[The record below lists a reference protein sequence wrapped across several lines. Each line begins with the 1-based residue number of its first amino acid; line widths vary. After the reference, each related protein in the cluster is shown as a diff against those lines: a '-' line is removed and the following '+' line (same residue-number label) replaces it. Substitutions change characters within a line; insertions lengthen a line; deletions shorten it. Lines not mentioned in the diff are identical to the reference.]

1 MADDPPHSAGT
12 TNAPAHVA
20 TEAAIGATAFGDLLS
35 AIARKSPAPG
45 GGAVAS
51 AAGALAAALGGMVLA
66 YSKGKKDLAQH
77 AEAHEQLA
85 TACSQASC
93 KLLEL
98 ADDDAVAYSELNVL
112 QRLPEDDDRRK
123 LALPDAAQRCIDVP
137 LEVQRVCVGLLEAFE
152 ELAPIANRWLLSD
165 LKIAAILAEATVR
178 ASDCNVEVNAPTLGR
193 AVSRDAEREAQSQS
207 LKACERAAVLFTQVE
222 AGIEK
227 QLEG

>member
-1 MADDPPHSAGT
+1 MADHPPHSAGT
-12 TNAPAHVA
+12 TNETTNPP
-20 TEAAIGATAFGDLLS
+20 IGATAFGDLLGD
-35 AIARKSPAPG
+35 IARKSPAPG
-45 GGAVAS
+45 GGAVAG

-77 AEAHEQLA
+77 THAHDELA
-85 TACSQASC
+85 AACSRASC

-98 ADDDAVAYSELNVL
+98 ADADAMAYAELNVL
-112 QRLPEDDDRRK
+112 ERLPEDDDRRK
-123 LALPDAAQRCIDVP
+123 LALPDAAKRCIDVP
-137 LEVQRVCVGLLEAFE
+137 LEVQRVCLGLLEAFE

-178 ASDCNVEVNAPTLGR
+178 SSDCNVEVNAPTLGK

-207 LKACERAAVLFTQVE
+207 LKACERAAALLTQVE